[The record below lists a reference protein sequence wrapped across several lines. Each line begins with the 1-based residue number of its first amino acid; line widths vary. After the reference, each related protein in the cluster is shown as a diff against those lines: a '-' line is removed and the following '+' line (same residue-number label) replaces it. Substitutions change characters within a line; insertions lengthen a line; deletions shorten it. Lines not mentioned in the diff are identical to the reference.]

1 MSRVC
6 VKVGSIIPEYDNF
19 REWLGIENHVY
30 IGRHGRIF
38 IGSRENREI
47 FHYPA
52 SKWKNPYKI
61 GRRKNLVFSRE
72 HCVLMYELWIRTKI
86 KSDPETYN
94 LSELKNK
101 VLGCWCNS
109 GDLCH
114 GEILAKLLKEL

>member
-6 VKVGSIIPEYDNF
+6 VKVGSIRSEYDNF

-47 FHYPA
+47 FHYVA

-61 GRRKNLVFSRE
+61 GRRKSF
-72 HCVLMYELWIRTKI
+72 
-86 KSDPETYN
+86 
-94 LSELKNK
+94 
-101 VLGCWCNS
+101 
-109 GDLCH
+109 
-114 GEILAKLLKEL
+114 